1 MAGIG
6 ALRLRPEAGHCTG
19 SNGTAGK
26 SGDVTMSFSIILSVG
41 KYGGFYLQNGHA
53 MKRICLGWIAITAI
67 VPEFDE
73 TFYEVMRQGGQEI

>member
-1 MAGIG
+1 
-6 ALRLRPEAGHCTG
+6 
-19 SNGTAGK
+19 
-26 SGDVTMSFSIILSVG
+26 MSFSIILSVG

-73 TFYEVMRQGGQEI
+73 TFNKVMRQGGQEI